1 LSRHTRQI
9 VLVFALMLSSSGPLL
24 AQTPAAQPQTPP
36 PAPPPPPPP
45 PREGTAEFSFVGT
58 SGNAET
64 SAIGLGGEYIVRRQP
79 WMLRGKVGYVRN
91 ESEGELKAEA
101 FRGLFRISRTLTE
114 RLSAF
119 GEYGYLHDRFAG
131 IESRNTIDGGVTY
144 AVLRPKPHQ
153 LDVDAG
159 IGYAHEN
166 RVLGDNLSTAQALTG
181 ARYKFLLSDTAEI
194 SDDVRLSFSLS
205 EADDWRGDNVA
216 ALTVKVASIFSLK
229 VSNAV
234 RYVNAP
240 AAGFETTDVITS
252 IALVAKF

>member
-1 LSRHTRQI
+1 M
-9 VLVFALMLSSSGPLL
+9 LVSAGPLL
-24 AQTPAAQPQTPP
+24 AQTPTPAAQPPTPP
-36 PAPPPPPPP
+36 PAPPPPPPPP

-79 WMLRGKVGYVRN
+79 WMFRAKVGYVRN
-91 ESEGELKAEA
+91 ESESELKAEA
-101 FRGLFRISRTLTE
+101 FRGLFRASRTITD

-119 GEYGYLHDRFAG
+119 GEYGFLHDRFAG

-144 AVLRPKPHQ
+144 AVVRPKPHQ

-159 IGYAHEN
+159 IGYANEN
-166 RVLGDNLSTAQALTG
+166 RVAGDDVSTAQALTA
-181 ARYKFLLSDTAEI
+181 ARYKFFLSETADV
-194 SDDVRLSFSLS
+194 SDEVRLSVSLS
-205 EADDWRGDNVA
+205 EGSDWRGDNTV
-216 ALTVKVASIFSLK
+216 ALTVKVATIFSLK
-229 VSNAV
+229 VSNAL

-240 AAGFETTDVITS
+240 AAGFENTDVVTS